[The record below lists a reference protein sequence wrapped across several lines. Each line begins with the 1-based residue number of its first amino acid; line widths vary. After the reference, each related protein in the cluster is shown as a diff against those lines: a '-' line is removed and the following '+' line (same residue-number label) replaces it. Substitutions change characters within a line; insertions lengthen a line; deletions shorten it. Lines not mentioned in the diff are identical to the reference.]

1 MNWSIFATDRATHLK
16 VAVVGLAAVLLIAVV
31 RVFV

>member
-1 MNWSIFATDRATHLK
+1 MHWSIFATDRATHLK
-16 VAVVGLAAVLLIAVV
+16 VVVGLAAVLLIAVV

>member
-1 MNWSIFATDRATHLK
+1 MLTAERTTHLK
-16 VAVVGLAAVLLIAVV
+16 VAVVGLTALLLIAVA